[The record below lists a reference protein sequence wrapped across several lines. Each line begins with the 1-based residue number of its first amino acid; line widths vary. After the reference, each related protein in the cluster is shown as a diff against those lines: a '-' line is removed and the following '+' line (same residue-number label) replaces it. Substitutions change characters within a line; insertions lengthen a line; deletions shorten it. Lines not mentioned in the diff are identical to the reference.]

1 MMGQVPVTRALT
13 LSQSLIQCHQVSL
26 KTKKKKRKKEKLT
39 TLKAN
44 HIIAP
49 KLRLPEL

>member
-26 KTKKKKRKKEKLT
+26 KTKKKRKKEKLT

-44 HIIAP
+44 QIIAP